1 MNISTYN
8 VQLVHYNS
16 NEFYLCQSYPMKAYP
31 KEKKKLYIISKRK
44 TEKEGEIHYNLPTK
58 RIKRK

>member
-1 MNISTYN
+1 
-8 VQLVHYNS
+8 
-16 NEFYLCQSYPMKAYP
+16 MKAYP